1 MTPYE
6 YLGFLDSEKA
16 KLYFSRRNA
25 VEKTVFWAAIW
36 QTSWKKIIEKMAKF
50 KANIRLVKGDNS
62 AQIVPIYK
70 AKTFICKN
78 MCNTLC
84 KILAKYS

>member
-1 MTPYE
+1 
-6 YLGFLDSEKA
+6 
-16 KLYFSRRNA
+16 
-25 VEKTVFWAAIW
+25 
-36 QTSWKKIIEKMAKF
+36 MAKF
-50 KANIRLVKGDNS
+50 NANIRLVKRYNS

-84 KILAKYS
+84 KILTKYS